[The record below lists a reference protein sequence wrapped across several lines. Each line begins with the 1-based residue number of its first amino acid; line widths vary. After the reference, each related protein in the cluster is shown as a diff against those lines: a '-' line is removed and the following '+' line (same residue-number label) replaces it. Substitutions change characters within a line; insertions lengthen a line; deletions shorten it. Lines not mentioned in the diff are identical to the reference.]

1 MKKLLKSAGYW
12 WVIELTFWKG
22 DIAVTLKVRNLR
34 VGGGSSKDADLG
46 CLPTHYSG
54 SSIKG
59 LLRKS
64 ARRVAN
70 SINTENYEEELFGS
84 PNIEGKVQV
93 IVLNSAGEKRIRYG
107 IKIDLRLLSASHGH
121 LFSYEYTTIER
132 LNFVLKPV
140 FRLSVEEAKFL
151 YYTLNFLR
159 YESIGGFGSRGIGLI
174 EDLEIQR
181 EFVEFVEGLL

>member
-1 MKKLLKSAGYW
+1 M
-12 WVIELTFWKG
+12 TFWEG
-22 DIAVTLKVRNLR
+22 DIAVMLKIRNLR
-34 VGGGSSKDADLG
+34 IGGGSSGEADLA
-46 CLPTHYSG
+46 CLPIHYSG

-70 SINTENYEEELFGS
+70 SIDTESYEEKFFGS
-84 PNIEGKVQV
+84 PNKEGKVQV
-93 IVLNSAGEKRIRYG
+93 IMLNSAGEKRIRHG
-107 IKIDLRLLSASHGH
+107 IKIDPRFLSVSHGH

-132 LNFVLKPV
+132 LSFVLRPV

-181 EFVEFVEGLL
+181 EFVEFVGGLL